1 MFGPKMMKG
10 FFGWGPRW
18 GHGFDPRRGRV
29 FGKGDL
35 KYVILD
41 LLEDRPAHGYE
52 LIRALEERFRGF
64 YSPSPGSVYP
74 TLQLLEDLGYV
85 RSAQQDGKK
94 VYSITDEGRKFL
106 EENRRS
112 VEDIWGRA
120 GEGWDPELA
129 AEMRE
134 MWHEIGSLGRLFA
147 GEMRSGRVDRDK
159 LRRVRE
165 VISRAAREIE
175 DILEERGGSTRV

>member
-1 MFGPKMMKG
+1 MFGPGKMKG
-10 FFGWGPRW
+10 FFGRGPWR
-18 GHGFDPRRGRV
+18 GGPGFSQGRV

-41 LLEDRPAHGYE
+41 LLQDRPAHGYE

-85 RSAQQDGKK
+85 RSDQRNGKK
-94 VYSITDEGRKFL
+94 VYAITDEGREFL
-106 EENRRS
+106 EENRQS
-112 VEDIWGRA
+112 VDDIWGRA

-134 MWHEIGSLGRLFA
+134 MWREVGGLGRLFS
-147 GEMRSGRVDRDK
+147 GEMRAGRVDREK

-165 VISRAAREIE
+165 VIAGAAREIE
-175 DILEERGGSTRV
+175 DILEERGGTTR